1 MKQAFQNVDVYLGV
15 VAEVGGWLASARA
28 WVLVPKIVE
37 TDFRKGGGWDIETKW
52 LGKLPEWDWST
63 KDVDPLVQGV
73 SLENSGEEP
82 VMLMALETARLQTA
96 AVRQISRFLPIRAK
110 RRISCWRL
118 TTMSPIRTSKTI

>member
-63 KDVDPLVQGV
+63 KGVDPLVQAV
-73 SLENSGEEP
+73 AAEDSGEAVP
-82 VMLMALETARLQTA
+82 MLLAADPYAAETVVQT
-96 AVRQISRFLPIRAK
+96 RKSLR
-110 RRISCWRL
+110 
-118 TTMSPIRTSKTI
+118 